1 MGFCWQEAAADRKQR
16 AAKAAT
22 DRAEY
27 ERAHARLAEHAER
40 HRLECAA
47 ALAIQCAATL
57 FELLAWSIW
66 MLLSAVLA
74 MQGCGAWV
82 PRAAGA
88 ALSTAAF
95 SGGRGDSARRARVA
109 GAAGGIAEAKLARR
123 HRRACASPVLHQL
136 ARRCLCLT
144 CHVLCWQDE
153 ESSPEVRGERERPPL
168 WAPRQAVAAPAA
180 AVALESV
187 SETAPAVAWE
197 GLLRGAKP

>member
-1 MGFCWQEAAADRKQR
+1 MTAKADDPSAEAGEVPANAADAGKEAAA
-16 AAKAAT
+16 KA
-22 DRAEY
+22 DDL
-27 ERAHARLAEHAER
+27 H
-40 HRLECAA
+40 
-47 ALAIQCAATL
+47 
-57 FELLAWSIW
+57 
-66 MLLSAVLA
+66 
-74 MQGCGAWV
+74 
-82 PRAAGA
+82 
-88 ALSTAAF
+88 
-95 SGGRGDSARRARVA
+95 
-109 GAAGGIAEAKLARR
+109 
-123 HRRACASPVLHQL
+123 VLHQL